1 MENDTIVNN
10 DVPAK
15 INHRVKKVRES
26 LKLSQA
32 QFSRIISL
40 SNGYLGGVE
49 TEKRKVNDRLVK
61 LICAA
66 FDVDREW
73 LRTGNGSMFTQNAH
87 EYSKVINLYKE
98 LVPVYQ
104 AHILKQIELMLDI
117 QAKHP
122 LAEYVNN

>member
-1 MENDTIVNN
+1 MATDTTINN
-10 DVPAK
+10 DITIS
-15 INHRVKKVRES
+15 INHRVKKVREA

-73 LRTGNGSMFTQNAH
+73 LKTGNGPMFTQNAH
-87 EYSKVINLYKE
+87 EFSKVINLYKE
-98 LVPVYQ
+98 LSPVYQ
-104 AHILKQIELMLDI
+104 AYVLKQIELLLDV
-117 QAKHP
+117 QTKHP
-122 LAEYVNN
+122 FTV

>member
-1 MENDTIVNN
+1 MTTHATLNN
-10 DVPAK
+10 DIALS
-15 INHRVKKVRES
+15 INHRVKKVREA

-49 TEKRKVNDRLVK
+49 TEKRRVNDRLVK

-73 LRTGNGSMFTQNAH
+73 LKTGNGTMFTQNAH
-87 EYSKVINLYKE
+87 EFLKVINLYKE
-98 LVPVYQ
+98 LSPVYQ
-104 AHILKQIELMLDI
+104 AYVLKQIDLLLDI
-117 QAKHP
+117 QTKHP
-122 LAEYVNN
+122 LAV